1 MALDADSRESL
12 REWLVRILE
21 PLCDAEPSV
30 LSKYVLA
37 LVQANPAKEGLEE
50 LCRNKLREFLGDET
64 NAFVDRLFK
73 TLRTKAY
80 LQKSSSPRHDAPL
93 AQAPST
99 LPLLDTSD
107 GDEQNHR
114 RGRDDSDVDVDG
126 GRSKRPR
133 RSRSRSPPSLRD
145 AHRSHDRRQAAAPY
159 SREPRRDQGRVG
171 GGGRGNRGGPRGY
184 DQWGSLPP
192 HMQSGGGGWG
202 PMYPRPMY
210 PPMLNPDA
218 FDPNAYDP
226 DSPSM
231 HPPFYPTHHHPPPPH
246 NHRGRPDKPTFTDSD
261 STTLRVENV
270 DAKFINMVKLSGHFS
285 RFGDVVNVQMRP
297 EFRAAFV
304 QFATPEAA
312 RKAFHSPMPVCNNR
326 FIAVKFAKRS
336 PKDLGEIDVDA
347 DQTPE
352 ALRAAALETGKKIL
366 EEKRQLVEQ
375 DKALLKQRQTLL
387 TNQLSQHQLLREK
400 MLAKGLLSATE
411 QPKVDAK
418 IAALKAELDALTQ
431 PPPNVPLATLQ
442 AELSQLEAK
451 AKAIRRG
458 GGGGSIDNR
467 TKVVQVTG
475 IPPALR
481 DVTALTQHFATYGSI
496 VKVRLVEDVGYVQF
510 ADRYG
515 GEKVRKIIYL

>member
-21 PLCDAEPSV
+21 PLYVSPHGNSLCPPPLTICMHRCDAEPSV

-64 NAFVDRLFK
+64 SAFVDRLFK

-80 LQKSSSPRHDAPL
+80 LQKSS
-93 AQAPST
+93 
-99 LPLLDTSD
+99 
-107 GDEQNHR
+107 
-114 RGRDDSDVDVDG
+114 
-126 GRSKRPR
+126 
-133 RSRSRSPPSLRD
+133 
-145 AHRSHDRRQAAAPY
+145 
-159 SREPRRDQGRVG
+159 RDQGRVG

-246 NHRGRPDKPTFTDSD
+246 NHRGRPDKPAFSDSD

-458 GGGGSIDNR
+458 GGSIDNR

-510 ADRYG
+510 ADRYS
-515 GEKVRKIIYL
+515 GEKALKFGHQSSIAGDEALTLAWCDDQSKVLE